1 MKRNSLYVGVAA
13 AALLATT
20 TAAPL
25 AAQAQDPS
33 PTPNPSQFAENLTP
47 REKEVARRA
56 GVNPA
61 KAEKQTRDNLTMLS
75 DSTAWVV
82 MDNTQSDQANRSADF
97 DAGIC
102 AGRFYAIRVV
112 KNVLE
117 WGAENSCASTAAPND
132 LYPHSISATLRQGN
146 TGKLSIKMYTKHTA
160 SSPKSSAYSR
170 VASAHGT
177 HKCAD
182 NNTHKFDQ
190 VVNVTVHGTKFG
202 PKVSPQVKLACGV

>member
-20 TAAPL
+20 AAPL
-25 AAQAQDPS
+25 AAQAQDPN
-33 PTPNPSQFAENLTP
+33 PTPNPSQSAENLTP

-56 GVNPA
+56 GVNPVE
-61 KAEKQTRDNLTMLS
+61 AEKQTRDNMTMLS

-82 MDNTQSDQANRSADF
+82 IDDVQSGQTNRSVDI

-102 AGRFYAIRVV
+102 SGRFYPIRVV

-146 TGKLSIKMYTKHTA
+146 VGKLSIRLYDKATV

-170 VASAHGT
+170 VASTHGMR
-177 HKCAD
+177 KCAD
-182 NNTHKFDQ
+182 NNTHKFVQ
-190 VVNVTVHGTKFG
+190 VVNITVHGTKFG
-202 PKVSPQVKLACGV
+202 PKSSPEVRFACGV